1 MQKLYEIHNLFRF
14 ELYIVIIK
22 EERLMEHNIG
32 VGFIVLAMV
41 CLSIGIITA
50 IIYIFNFIIAILN
63 GVKPKD
69 MPKNNK
75 KYLPILLMLIGYIVF
90 YGIGFV
96 LINK

>member
-1 MQKLYEIHNLFRF
+1 
-14 ELYIVIIK
+14 
-22 EERLMEHNIG
+22 MEHNIG
-32 VGFIVLAMV
+32 VAFIVLAML
-41 CLSIGIITA
+41 CLSIGIIMV
-50 IIYIFNFIIAILN
+50 IIYIFNFIIALLN

>member
-1 MQKLYEIHNLFRF
+1 
-14 ELYIVIIK
+14 
-22 EERLMEHNIG
+22 MEHNIG
-32 VGFIVLAMV
+32 VGFIILAMV
-41 CLSIGIITA
+41 CLSIGIISA
-50 IIYIFNFIIAILN
+50 IIYIFNFIIFILN

>member
-1 MQKLYEIHNLFRF
+1 
-14 ELYIVIIK
+14 
-22 EERLMEHNIG
+22 MEHNIG
-32 VGFIVLAMV
+32 VGFIILAMV
-41 CLSIGIITA
+41 CLSIGIISA

>member
-1 MQKLYEIHNLFRF
+1 
-14 ELYIVIIK
+14 
-22 EERLMEHNIG
+22 MEHNIG

>member
-1 MQKLYEIHNLFRF
+1 
-14 ELYIVIIK
+14 
-22 EERLMEHNIG
+22 MEHNIG
-32 VGFIVLAMV
+32 VGFIILAMV